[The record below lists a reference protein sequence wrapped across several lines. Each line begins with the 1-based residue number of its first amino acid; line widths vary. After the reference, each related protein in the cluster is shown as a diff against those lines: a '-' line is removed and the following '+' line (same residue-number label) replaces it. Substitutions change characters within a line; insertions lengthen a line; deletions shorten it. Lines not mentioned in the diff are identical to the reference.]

1 MELTQIHIYLN
12 INFEVRIMNEDI
24 EKYEQKKLL
33 KLKKT
38 NPDEYKVELEKL
50 NKRKKEL
57 KKETVKSRYEY
68 VIVLVLLIINKS
80 LNGPP
85 ILYLLIGFGPYL
97 LKKLLK

>member
-1 MELTQIHIYLN
+1 
-12 INFEVRIMNEDI
+12 MNKDI

-57 KKETVKSRYEY
+57 RKET
-68 VIVLVLLIINKS
+68 NKTGS
-80 LNGPP
+80 SIL
-85 ILYLLIGFGPYL
+85 LYLLYCV
-97 LKKLLK
+97 

>member
-1 MELTQIHIYLN
+1 
-12 INFEVRIMNEDI
+12 MNKDI

-50 NKRKKEL
+50 NKRKKEIRKEKNKDWL
-57 KKETVKSRYEY
+57 KYYFIPVT
-68 VIVLVLLIINKS
+68 LGMINYS

-85 ILYLLIGFGPYL
+85 IIYLLIGFGYYSL
-97 LKKLLK
+97 LKLFK

>member
-1 MELTQIHIYLN
+1 
-12 INFEVRIMNEDI
+12 MNKDI

-57 KKETVKSRYEY
+57 RKEKNKIWFKYTF
-68 VIVLVLLIINKS
+68 IPIILCMINYS

-85 ILYLLIGFGPYL
+85 ILYLIIGFGPYL